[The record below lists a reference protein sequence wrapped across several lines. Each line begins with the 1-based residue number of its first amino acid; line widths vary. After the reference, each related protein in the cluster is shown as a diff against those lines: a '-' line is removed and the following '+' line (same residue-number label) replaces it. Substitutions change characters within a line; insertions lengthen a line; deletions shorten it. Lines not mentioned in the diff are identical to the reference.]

1 MPSSFVA
8 SFYVGTLYLQRIL
21 GYGTVAAGAAFL
33 PQTLMVAAFSLGPT
47 AWLVGR
53 FGAPGARHRPC
64 RHVRRA
70 ARARRDPGAPAADA
84 LVGGY
89 QLGLLVCA
97 GCVAAALLV
106 ALSVLRRTRAPAEPV
121 P

>member
-1 MPSSFVA
+1 VH
-8 SFYVGTLYLQRIL
+8 
-21 GYGTVAAGAAFL
+21 AGRER
-33 PQTLMVAAFSLGPT
+33 V
-47 AWLVGR
+47 
-53 FGAPGARHRPC
+53 
-64 RHVRRA
+64 
-70 ARARRDPGAPAADA
+70 DPAADV

-106 ALSVLRRTRAPAEPV
+106 ALSVLRPARAPAEPV